1 MSDLMQTSTQE
12 TWLWIGTIGMALGAF
27 LIYFLGAKMKERHHA
42 ITGFFVCAIAACMY
56 LLMAFGQGDVVV
68 SKATLAITPIGV
80 GADVNAELVYWARY
94 LDWVFTTPLLLIGL
108 MTVGLKALST
118 TGEVVR
124 ERAALVGGVI
134 GADVLMILTGLFGAL
149 SLNDNH
155 KYVWFAISCGFFL
168 AVLVLIW
175 GPIRAAAAEQ
185 GAGVAALYGKLLGIL
200 TVLWFIYPILW
211 ILGTEG
217 TGTISLNTEVIVFT
231 IIDLAAKVG
240 FGILLVVGVKKL
252 DTAGAGSSAPAA
264 ATN

>member
-1 MSDLMQTSTQE
+1 MSDLMQTSMQE
-12 TWLWIGTIGMALGAF
+12 TWLWIGTIGMGLGAL

-56 LLMAFGQGDVVV
+56 LLMAFGQGDIVV

-149 SLNDNH
+149 SLDDNH

-168 AVLVLIW
+168 AVLILIW
-175 GPIRAAAAEQ
+175 GPIRASAAEQ
-185 GAGVAALYGKLLGIL
+185 GAGVSALYNKLLGIL

-217 TGTISLNTEVIVFT
+217 TGTISLNTEVLVFT
-231 IIDLAAKVG
+231 IIDLSAKVG
-240 FGILLVVGVKKL
+240 FGVLLVVGVTPL
-252 DTAGAGSSAPAA
+252 ARAAPPSAAPAA
-264 ATN
+264 ASS

>member
-1 MSDLMQTSTQE
+1 VSDLMQTTTQQ

-27 LIYFLGAKMKERHHA
+27 VIYALGAKMQERHHQ
-42 ITGFFVCAIAACMY
+42 ITSFFVCAIAACMY
-56 LLMAFGQGDVVV
+56 LLMAFGQGDIVV

-108 MTVGLKALST
+108 MTVGLKALSGG
-118 TGEVVR
+118 GEAIR
-124 ERAALVGGVI
+124 ERLGLVAGVI
-134 GADVLMILTGLFGAL
+134 GADVLMIVTGLFGAL
-149 SLNDNH
+149 SLDDNH

-175 GPIRAAAAEQ
+175 GPIRASAAEQ
-185 GAGVAALYGKLLGIL
+185 GGGVAALYGRLLGIL

-231 IIDLAAKVG
+231 IIDLTAKVG
-240 FGILLVVGVKKL
+240 FGILLVTGVKKL
-252 DTAGAGSSAPAA
+252 ESAGSGSAAPAA
-264 ATN
+264 ASS